1 MKVFFANSYGHES
14 NDSSSSLPKRY
25 CIVRA
30 FLMLVRS
37 MSVNSAPGA
46 IVVGVAVGVAPRMSL
61 ETILPSIPVPWI
73 SWTTNSTEAEE
84 EPNMDTSLQ
93 WTMRTKLKL

>member
-1 MKVFFANSYGHES
+1 M
-14 NDSSSSLPKRY
+14 
-25 CIVRA
+25 
-30 FLMLVRS
+30 
-37 MSVNSAPGA
+37 
-46 IVVGVAVGVAPRMSL
+46 VGVAVGVAPRMSL
-61 ETILPSIPVPWI
+61 ETILPPIPVPWI

>member
-1 MKVFFANSYGHES
+1 MVWTA
-14 NDSSSSLPKRY
+14 LPPQDAWLLSVVIADTEELNIEVRN
-25 CIVRA
+25 IVHA

-46 IVVGVAVGVAPRMSL
+46 ITVGVAVGVAWKTSL

-73 SWTTNSTEAEE
+73 
-84 EPNMDTSLQ
+84 P
-93 WTMRTKLKL
+93 